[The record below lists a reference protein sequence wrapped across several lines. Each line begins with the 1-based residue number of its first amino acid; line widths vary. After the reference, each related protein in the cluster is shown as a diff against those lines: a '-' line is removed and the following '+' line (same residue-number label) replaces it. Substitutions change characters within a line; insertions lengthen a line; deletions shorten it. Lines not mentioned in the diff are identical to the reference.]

1 MTKYEQIKQA
11 NDTIRT
17 VDVKGKDYAEVNQRI
32 KAFRMVCPDGSIETE
47 MISNENGVCF
57 FKAIVKNEEGK
68 VLGVGHAY
76 EKEGSTFINKTSVC

>member
-32 KAFRMVCPDGSIETE
+32 KAFAAAARAD
-47 MISNENGVCF
+47 
-57 FKAIVKNEEGK
+57 
-68 VLGVGHAY
+68 
-76 EKEGSTFINKTSVC
+76 